1 MKFFL
6 SLLVSSL
13 LLPGLLFAQNPEFL
27 GVQERIVQVRE
38 SQEQERQARETEL
51 LESVSVYQ
59 ESLNARYQELIE
71 RLGTLVEVRS
81 DAEEVLREQELGG
94 AGDLTSTLN
103 TLSLETTT
111 VVGVGETE
119 EQVESQLAS
128 RRSILLD
135 LTMKV
140 RLFLVTL

>member
-111 VVGVGETE
+111 VVSVGETV
-119 EQVESQLAS
+119 EQVESQLVS